1 MKIEISLLIALSG
14 VLLSA
19 ITVYVAIKRN
29 TKTDTKDVAEKEAT
43 EKLIEYQLKELKEDV
58 KKILDKLDY
67 YDKDIDDRINKALHH
82 HCEVYHKDV

>member
-1 MKIEISLLIALSG
+1 MKIEISLLIALAG

-19 ITVYVAIKRN
+19 ITVFVGVKRN
-29 TKTDTKDVAEKEAT
+29 TKTDTKAAAEKEAT

-58 KKILDKLDY
+58 KKILDKLDF
-67 YDKDIDDRINKALHH
+67 YDKDIDERISKAIDH